1 MSPPEDVARPDW
13 AAFFD
18 QAACGLLVT
27 TADGTILHA
36 NRTFCTWMGMDCAS
50 LPGKRLRDLLSG
62 GGRIF
67 HQTQW
72 APLLQMQ
79 GSVSEVKL
87 DLVHADGHRIPMVM
101 NAVAREHDGAL
112 LHELAL
118 FVATD
123 RHAYETELMRARRK
137 AEDLLVE
144 QQRTQEALTLAET
157 KLRIALESAELH
169 LWEVD
174 PVTHARRYSPGFAR
188 LLGMEMPQEISYEQ
202 LVAAIEPA
210 DLEQARAAFA
220 TLLDSGSELFRATY
234 RVNGV
239 DGVQRTV
246 LSTARRVTAADGSA
260 RQIVGL
266 VQDISEH
273 ARQRAEAEDRALFA
287 EQMVGIVSHDL
298 RNPLS
303 TIRVGSQVLEMASPA
318 PHQLPVLQSIN
329 RAVARAQRLISDL
342 LDFTMARIGQ
352 GLSVDMRDLT
362 LRELVAEHVEEL
374 SLAYPSREIRHVHE
388 GDGTVVADAGRL
400 QQLLDNL
407 ISNAVAYGDE
417 AAPIVVTSRVQS
429 DGFILSV
436 CNHGTPI
443 DAALLP
449 TLFQPMVRGTDIGSA
464 HRSVG
469 LGLYI
474 VAGIVRAHGGD
485 VVVHSSA
492 EDGTTFTASF
502 PLPDRIRAG
511 DPARPSA
518 SSATA

>member
-1 MSPPEDVARPDW
+1 VSPPEDFARPDW

-27 TADGTILHA
+27 AADGTIVHA
-36 NRTFCTWMGMDCAS
+36 NRTFRAWMGMDCGS
-50 LPGKRLRDLLSG
+50 LPGKRLQDLLTV

-79 GSVSEVKL
+79 GSVSEIKL

-123 RHAYETELMRARRK
+123 RHAYETELLRARRN
-137 AEDLLVE
+137 AEALLVE
-144 QQRTQEALTLAET
+144 QQRTQDALTLAET
-157 KLRIALESAELH
+157 KLRIALESADLH
-169 LWEVD
+169 LWEAD
-174 PVTHARRYSPGFAR
+174 PVTGARRYSPGFAR
-188 LLGMEMPQEISYEQ
+188 LLGMDAPQEIDYEQ
-202 LVAAIEPA
+202 LVAAIEPS
-210 DLEQARAAFA
+210 DLAQARAAFA
-220 TLLDSGSELFRATY
+220 SLLDAASELYRATF
-234 RVNGV
+234 RINGA

-246 LSTARRVTAADGSA
+246 LSTARMVTATDGRP

-266 VQDISEH
+266 LQDISEL
-273 ARQRAEAEDRALFA
+273 ARQRGQAEDRALFA

-303 TIRVGSQVLEMASPA
+303 TIRVGSQVLEMANPA

-352 GLSVDMRDLT
+352 GLSVDLREVA
-362 LRELVAEHVEEL
+362 LRELVAEQVDEL
-374 SLAYPSREIRHVHE
+374 SLAYPTREIRHVHE

-417 AAPIVVTSRVQS
+417 AAPIVVTSQVHA
-429 DGFILSV
+429 DAFVLSV
-436 CNHGTPI
+436 RNHGTPI

-449 TLFQPMVRGTDIGSA
+449 TLFQPMVRGTDFGSA

-485 VVVHSSA
+485 VVAHSSVEA
-492 EDGTTFTASF
+492 GTTFTASF
-502 PLPDRIRAG
+502 PAAERLGAA